1 MKYYYAKGSFGTRV
15 RWQTNCLLIFI
26 PLSSLSFSSY
36 PLMNIPLPGTIPTK
50 IVLPYEGRYT
60 PLFGEKYNQSS
71 GGAGAGG
78 GASTTLPPSAA
89 TTPLFEGG
97 TSSGSGGSSSSGSSN
112 DRGSLPW
119 AQSSPALYVQQI
131 TLRVSVLPWTDEM
144 QLMDAFRAPLYEVF
158 KLLEIVRNHQSS
170 EK

>member
-1 MKYYYAKGSFGTRV
+1 
-15 RWQTNCLLIFI
+15 
-26 PLSSLSFSSY
+26 
-36 PLMNIPLPGTIPTK
+36 MNIPLPGTIPTK

-60 PLFGEKYNQSS
+60 PLFGEKYNQST
-71 GGAGAGG
+71 GAAGNA
-78 GASTTLPPSAA
+78 ASSTLPPTSAS
-89 TTPLFEGG
+89 TPVFEGG
-97 TSSGSGGSSSSGSSN
+97 TGSGSGSSSSSTSN

-131 TLRVSVLPWTDEM
+131 ALRVSVLPWSDEM

>member
-1 MKYYYAKGSFGTRV
+1 M
-15 RWQTNCLLIFI
+15 TNKLFANRSLTLF
-26 PLSSLSFSSY
+26 SLSLSSY

-71 GGAGAGG
+71 AGAGAAGG
-78 GASTTLPPSAA
+78 GGTTLPPSSA

-97 TSSGSGGSSSSGSSN
+97 SSSGSGGSSGGG
-112 DRGSLPW
+112 GSLPW

>member
-1 MKYYYAKGSFGTRV
+1 
-15 RWQTNCLLIFI
+15 
-26 PLSSLSFSSY
+26 
-36 PLMNIPLPGTIPTK
+36 MNIPLPGTIPTK
-50 IVLPYEGRYT
+50 IVLPYEGRYS
-60 PLFGEKYNQSS
+60 PLFGEKYNQS
-71 GGAGAGG
+71 GGGGNAGA
-78 GASTTLPPSAA
+78 TTLPPS
-89 TTPLFEGG
+89 TPLFDGG
-97 TSSGSGGSSSSGSSN
+97 GSTSSSSSSSSSNN